1 MTRIPRAVLACAA
14 IVAAANAPAQQS
26 RQLNRILTPP
36 SEMKLAPP
44 PLPPGARV
52 AATQHPVPITVV
64 DTAVRQIAAA
74 WNTSALRPL
83 LANNFLDRDRLLD
96 ALRRAPRD
104 ARLRVLAV
112 EGARTLDQ
120 WLEDA
125 GTPAEQRVS
134 RVSATVRTQVE
145 FNDVRAGFRRIEG
158 TNELTLLVR
167 EPNR

>member
-1 MTRIPRAVLACAA
+1 MTRIPRAVLVCAA

-83 LANNFLDRDRLLD
+83 LANNFIKEVDLISISMGPRCLCTLIQKRLS
-96 ALRRAPRD
+96 
-104 ARLRVLAV
+104 VL
-112 EGARTLDQ
+112 
-120 WLEDA
+120 
-125 GTPAEQRVS
+125 
-134 RVSATVRTQVE
+134 
-145 FNDVRAGFRRIEG
+145 
-158 TNELTLLVR
+158 
-167 EPNR
+167 